1 MREVPIAIL
10 IFFCLLAAS
19 LGGRAISE
27 RLPSSHRQDDTLNA
41 VRQVASIF
49 VVMTS
54 LVLGLMISSA
64 KNTFEGVDHNV
75 HSLATS
81 LIILDRTLVQFGP
94 ETNDT
99 RQRLLDYTKRA
110 ANGARHGDPLL
121 AHQASESLLNDVG
134 KSLRAIKPKNPE
146 QLALWE
152 DARHQFQKVF
162 ELRWI
167 IVEQSEGTIPVPL
180 LVMLVAWLALIFASF
195 GYRAPRNPVVTGSFV
210 LSSLLVAGAIYLI
223 MDMDVPFSGPIQVS
237 PIPLQRAITELQQ

>member
-1 MREVPIAIL
+1 MREGLIAVL

-27 RLPSSHRQDDTLNA
+27 RMPSPRRQDDTLNA
-41 VRQVASIF
+41 VRRVASIF

-64 KNTFEGVDHNV
+64 KSTFERVDRNV
-75 HSLATS
+75 RSLATN

-99 RQRLLDYTKRA
+99 RQLLLDYTKRA
-110 ANGARHGDPLL
+110 ANSTRHDDPLL
-121 AHQASESLLNDVG
+121 ADRTSENLLKDVG
-134 KSLRAIKPKNPE
+134 KSLRAIKPTNPE
-146 QLALWE
+146 QLTLWE

-180 LVMLVAWLALIFASF
+180 LVMLVAWLALIFAGF
-195 GYRAPRNPVVTGSFV
+195 GYRAPRNSVVTGSFV
-210 LSSLLVAGAIYLI
+210 LSSLLVAGAICLI
-223 MDMDVPFSGPIQVS
+223 IDMDVPFSGPIQVS
-237 PIPLQRAITELQQ
+237 PVSLQRAITEMQQ